1 MIKAKELRKKSTKEL
16 LNMRNDLKMQ
26 NIRNRGLLRHM
37 GYDPKSKFRLKE
49 TRREIAR
56 INSVL
61 AERGI
66 KDETSLQL

>member
-1 MIKAKELRKKSTKEL
+1 MIKAKELRKKSSKEL
-16 LNMRNDLKMQ
+16 LEMRNELKWN

-56 INSVL
+56 INSIL

-66 KDETSLQL
+66 KEKNYRGL